1 MGKINQ
7 TASIQAAI
15 RHAATEARQKQI
27 LAEQKAGAP
36 SALQGDAL
44 MENARREFL
53 APADRSF
60 LESIIEDS
68 DLMPLRYL
76 ALGQLA
82 ATAVGRIYLQIP
94 DGRGSG
100 FATGFLVAP
109 GLMLTNWHVLES
121 PKWARGATLTL
132 DSEDDID
139 GIPKAPRVFRLDPNR
154 LFIADPRPSLC
165 NHFFP

>member
-1 MGKINQ
+1 MGSIDH
-7 TASIQAAI
+7 TVGIQAAE
-15 RHAATEARQKQI
+15 RYKQAEEQQKQL
-27 LAEQKAGAP
+27 LAEQQSGTQAAI
-36 SALQGDAL
+36 QGDAL

-82 ATAVGRIYLQIP
+82 AAAVGRIYLQIP
-94 DGRGSG
+94 DGSGSG

-109 GLMLTNWHVLES
+109 GLH
-121 PKWARGATLTL
+121 
-132 DSEDDID
+132 
-139 GIPKAPRVFRLDPNR
+139 
-154 LFIADPRPSLC
+154 
-165 NHFFP
+165 